1 MSASEDI
8 PNGSQ
13 DQEEIDEFKVISA
26 ELEQIDGALS
36 KLEENSNTFN
46 QNALSLLLEIK
57 KIREEN
63 SPQEQPG
70 VASAK
75 TADGDTDPNPDAK

>member
-57 KIREEN
+57 QIREEN

-70 VASAK
+70 VASAE